1 MLCGVLSYLGQYST
15 VLQEPFLELLED
27 HLLCHY
33 QNLCPIWQGPPSR
46 CTRLFEMRHK
56 VAPSGDRGHIMP
68 LHPERRTLLVWSFMT
83 PVGVSGPSLARA
95 KYPDVTLCVSAF
107 AYITDHA
114 MLLTCVAQVTMLW
127 RKALVLAAT
136 SALATAGESRPIYPQ
151 LPSATTFWVDPS
163 TYSTTWYHST
173 AGHFII
179 TSTMR
184 TCPQLLNYDLWRGF
198 ELTLNASS
206 SCSMSTSLSPA
217 GRVHP

>member
-1 MLCGVLSYLGQYST
+1 MLCVVISYLGQYST

-33 QNLCPIWQGPPSR
+33 QNRPISAPIWTQGPAWR

-68 LHPERRTLLVWSFMT
+68 LQPERRTMLVWSFMK

-136 SALATAGESRPIYPQ
+136 SALATAGESCPIHPQ
-151 LPSATTFWVDPS
+151 LPSATMSWIDPS
-163 TYSTTWYHST
+163 NYSTTWYHST
-173 AGHFII
+173 AGHFHYHQHDAYVS
-179 TSTMR
+179 ST
-184 TCPQLLNYDLWRGF
+184 P
-198 ELTLNASS
+198 EL
-206 SCSMSTSLSPA
+206 
-217 GRVHP
+217 